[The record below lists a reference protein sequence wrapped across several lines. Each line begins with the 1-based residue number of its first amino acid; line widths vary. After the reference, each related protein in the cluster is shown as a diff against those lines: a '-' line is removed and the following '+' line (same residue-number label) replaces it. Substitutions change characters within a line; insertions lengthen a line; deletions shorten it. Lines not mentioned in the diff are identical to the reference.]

1 MILKLI
7 AGPLIGMI
15 IGYFTNWLAV
25 KMLFRP
31 RRAKYI
37 AGRRLPFTP
46 GVIPRG
52 KERIAES
59 MRDIINDQL
68 LTEEAVKQHLASEE
82 IAGSIRRAV
91 RASVK
96 DLFSDSRTWKQYLS
110 GVAGEERFERIS
122 RQSEDL
128 LTEKIFHKIQ
138 DMHPGKIAADMVSE
152 KIDAALADSF
162 LGKMFGGSVTANL
175 SQAVE
180 KTVNDYVR
188 ENGREII
195 HNLILEEKEKLL
207 NKTISESAAALEQA
221 GISIETRILKFYTE
235 FAVEKSGALLRR
247 LNIGSIAEQA
257 IRDMNSEQLELLVF
271 SSMKTELK
279 SVVNL
284 GALIGF
290 LLGLFNLLIYAV

>member
-46 GVIPRG
+46 GVIPRWEG
-52 KERIAES
+52 THRRIYAGYHQRPAS
-59 MRDIINDQL
+59 DRGSR
-68 LTEEAVKQHLASEE
+68 EAAPRLR
-82 IAGSIRRAV
+82 GDRRLIRRAV

-207 NKTISESAAALEQA
+207 NKTISESAAAPGA
-221 GISIETRILKFYTE
+221 GGNFHR
-235 FAVEKSGALLRR
+235 
-247 LNIGSIAEQA
+247 
-257 IRDMNSEQLELLVF
+257 NSD
-271 SSMKTELK
+271 S
-279 SVVNL
+279 
-284 GALIGF
+284 
-290 LLGLFNLLIYAV
+290 

>member
-1 MILKLI
+1 
-7 AGPLIGMI
+7 
-15 IGYFTNWLAV
+15 
-25 KMLFRP
+25 
-31 RRAKYI
+31 
-37 AGRRLPFTP
+37 
-46 GVIPRG
+46 
-52 KERIAES
+52 
-59 MRDIINDQL
+59 
-68 LTEEAVKQHLASEE
+68 
-82 IAGSIRRAV
+82 
-91 RASVK
+91 
-96 DLFSDSRTWKQYLS
+96 
-110 GVAGEERFERIS
+110 
-122 RQSEDL
+122 
-128 LTEKIFHKIQ
+128 
-138 DMHPGKIAADMVSE
+138 MHPGKIAADMVSE

-247 LNIGSIAEQA
+247 LNIGSIAEQV

-271 SSMKTELK
+271 SAMKTELK